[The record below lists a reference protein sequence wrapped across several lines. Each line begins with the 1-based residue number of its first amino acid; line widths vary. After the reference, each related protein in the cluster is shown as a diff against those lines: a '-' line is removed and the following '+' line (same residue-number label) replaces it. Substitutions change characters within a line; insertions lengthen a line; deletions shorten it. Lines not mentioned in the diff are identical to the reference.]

1 MGVRVDPTGAGSAG
15 GAGPALLAGLVGAPA
30 AAADRL
36 LTPDEVGR
44 AIGRPVTLAQT
55 AGVAAPVSMAG
66 YSTVD
71 GHRAVFVTVAGGL
84 PAKLAVRTR
93 RGNSALPG
101 IGDEAYTGGN
111 WAMARRGD
119 TVVGIQ
125 LHSGAAGIDP
135 RNLHWL
141 LATAVSRLPA

>member
-1 MGVRVDPTGAGSAG
+1 MFRLFGTVV
-15 GAGPALLAGLVGAPA
+15 LLAGLVSTIGAGTAPSTA
-30 AAADRL
+30 AGPVKLSPYHEPPWLIAR
-36 LTPDEVGR
+36 
-44 AIGRPVTLAQT
+44 GRPVTLAQT

-71 GHRAVFVTVAGGL
+71 GHRAVFATVAGGL

-135 RNLHWL
+135 RNLYWL